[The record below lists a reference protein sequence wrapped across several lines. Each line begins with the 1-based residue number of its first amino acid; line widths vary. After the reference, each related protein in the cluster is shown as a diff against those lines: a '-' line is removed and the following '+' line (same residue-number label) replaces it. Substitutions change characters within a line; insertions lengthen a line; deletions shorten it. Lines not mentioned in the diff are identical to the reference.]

1 MLRKN
6 NMKYPQVVLNTISYI
21 GLGIVLAFCIAVG
34 PLMLRNFWEPQYIPL
49 LIIFVFIGVAF
60 IGTCAFPLAIILR
73 EDSITKIGIP
83 FITTVKRDEIRT
95 LFLCG
100 ETEETGDVFFIPK
113 RKWRKWE
120 KIGFPALSISENTWT
135 REWILYTSGELVYQ
149 YPFRVYAVGMV
160 LPRFSFKKTLGKEI
174 FEVLRVDK
182 EDKIGEE
189 PQTQP
194 KDEIQ
199 SEGGVR
205 TEHD

>member
-1 MLRKN
+1 MTSKN
-6 NMKYPQVVLNTISYI
+6 RKYPRVVLNTVSLIM
-21 GLGIVLAFCIAVG
+21 LGILVILAIVIA
-34 PLMLRNFWEPQYIPL
+34 PPMLVFWEPEYRPI
-49 LIIFVFIGVAF
+49 LIVIVFIGSAFVATM
-60 IGTCAFPLAIILR
+60 GFPIAIILR
-73 EDSITKIGIP
+73 EDSITKVGIP

-95 LFLCG
+95 VFLCG

-120 KIGFPALSISENTWT
+120 KIGFISGLISENTWT

-160 LPRFSFKKTLGKEI
+160 LPRFSLKKTLGKEI

-182 EDKIGEE
+182 ADKIGEE

-194 KDEIQ
+194 IDEIQ

>member
-21 GLGIVLAFCIAVG
+21 VLGIVLAFCIAVG

-49 LIIFVFIGVAF
+49 LIILVCIGVAF
-60 IGTCAFPLAIILR
+60 IETCGFPLAIILR

-95 LFLCG
+95 VFLCG
-100 ETEETGDVFFIPK
+100 KNEENSEVFFIPK

-120 KIGFPALSISENTWT
+120 KIGFISGLISENTWH
-135 REWILYTSGELVYQ
+135 RGWILSVSGEPIYSHPFKVYIFGIVT
-149 YPFRVYAVGMV
+149 PDLR
-160 LPRFSFKKTLGKEI
+160 RTLGKEI

-189 PQTQP
+189 PQTRP

>member
-1 MLRKN
+1 MTSKN
-6 NMKYPQVVLNTISYI
+6 RKYPKVVLNTVSLIM
-21 GLGIVLAFCIAVG
+21 LGILVIVAIVIA
-34 PLMLRNFWEPQYIPL
+34 PPMLVFWEPEYRPI
-49 LIIFVFIGVAF
+49 LIVIVFIGSAF
-60 IGTCAFPLAIILR
+60 VGTMGFPIAIILR

-100 ETEETGDVFFIPK
+100 ETEETADVFFIPTREWK
-113 RKWRKWE
+113 KWK
-120 KIGFPALSISENTWT
+120 KIGFLPATISEHTWSSK
-135 REWILYTSGELVYQ
+135 WILAVSGEPISL
-149 YPFRVYAVGMV
+149 YPFRVYIVGTV
-160 LPRFSFKKTLGKEI
+160 LPHFRLRTLGKEI

-182 EDKIGEE
+182 ENKIGEE

-194 KDEIQ
+194 KEEIQ